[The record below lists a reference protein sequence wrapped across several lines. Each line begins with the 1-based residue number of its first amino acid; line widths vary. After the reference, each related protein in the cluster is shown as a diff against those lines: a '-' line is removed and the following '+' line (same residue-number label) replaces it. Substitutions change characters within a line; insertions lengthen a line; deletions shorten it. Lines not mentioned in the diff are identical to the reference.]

1 MHGREKLQTTQVRLL
16 FLFSFFCARCVKKK
30 KYTVIVLSNAL
41 DEAPHALFE
50 KNRLKIRKCSVQKQ
64 DLERYVLNLRR

>member
-30 KYTVIVLSNAL
+30 YTVIVLSNAL
-41 DEAPHALFE
+41 YEAPHALFDKIVWKYGSVPL
-50 KNRLKIRKCSVQKQ
+50 KNKTSRDMS
-64 DLERYVLNLRR
+64 